1 MLSKFINMNSVVLL
15 DYSELSN
22 LAFYLQNESI
32 DFSVL
37 MLIMFIVFSLIFFYF
52 MIPFL
57 ISNMHIS
64 MYFVSNFYKPFQ
76 Q

>member
-22 LAFYLQNESI
+22 LAFYLQDESI

-37 MLIMFIVFSLIFFYF
+37 MLIMFIVFSLIFF
-52 MIPFL
+52 
-57 ISNMHIS
+57 
-64 MYFVSNFYKPFQ
+64 
-76 Q
+76 

>member
-22 LAFYLQNESI
+22 WAFYLQDESI

-37 MLIMFIVFSLIFFYF
+37 MLIMFIVFSLIFFNRLL
-52 MIPFL
+52 L
-57 ISNMHIS
+57 IICI
-64 MYFVSNFYKPFQ
+64 
-76 Q
+76 

>member
-37 MLIMFIVFSLIFFYF
+37 MLIMFIVFSLIFFLFYDT
-52 MIPFL
+52 FL
-57 ISNMHIS
+57 
-64 MYFVSNFYKPFQ
+64 NFQYAHLNVFCKQFL
-76 Q
+76 